1 MASLEL
7 VNAVQRTLEKDGIL
21 AEVRAT
27 LRAGY
32 NLLLYYIIISLLLS
46 ILLII

>member
-1 MASLEL
+1 MASLDL

-32 NLLLYYIIISLLLS
+32 Y
-46 ILLII
+46 